1 MSFFLMDRGVDST
14 CFFLT
19 LCSLTRHTRKSTS
32 VTNDINDVAIP
43 FELTS
48 GPCQRASMHFS
59 RALTL
64 GRLSGNTAML
74 NGISHTCVWHVRVF
88 TMGKALD
95 CNIMKNISHL
105 HICYSMFQLV
115 YFHYDGLLYP
125 MSGDKDCCF
134 SLSLLFWFFYTG
146 LSYKLYVKDCKTCF
160 LDFLQFLPCMLNSQN
175 NLTHNNTSPYF
186 PYCPCSMDIQSFTH
200 LIDH

>member
-1 MSFFLMDRGVDST
+1 MQFNPSLYVCHYRPNLSDHLSANTIIIINIIIHWVLLRAPVKPDAFNSTFMTLMSFFLMDRGVDST

-105 HICYSMFQLV
+105 HICYSLFQLV
-115 YFHYDGLLYP
+115 YFHYDGLLHP
-125 MSGDKDCCF
+125 MSSDKDCCF
-134 SLSLLFWFFYTG
+134 SLSLLLWFF
-146 LSYKLYVKDCKTCF
+146 LHWF
-160 LDFLQFLPCMLNSQN
+160 
-175 NLTHNNTSPYF
+175 
-186 PYCPCSMDIQSFTH
+186 I
-200 LIDH
+200 I